1 MALHFIFGSSGS
13 GKSNYIYQHIL
24 EQSAQHPDQIF
35 FVVVPEQFTMQTQQE
50 LVGRQEHHAIL
61 NIDVV
66 SFQRL
71 AYRVFD
77 ELGLSNVQVLEET
90 GKNLVLRKVAQDKQT
105 ELTILRGNMKKPGY
119 INELKSVISELSQ
132 YRIGAEEL
140 KALAEDESLPAPFRY
155 RMNDIRIMYQGFA
168 DYLEGSFITAEEILT
183 VLARE
188 AENSALLRDS
198 VLVLDGFTGFTPIQ
212 YALLERLFACA
223 RDVYVTVTLDER
235 EDAFRLTGMQELF
248 YMSKKTVQTLAR
260 LAAEQHM
267 ELAEP
272 VRLKHGEK
280 GRFRQAKPLEWL
292 EQNLFRTNWRRYPA
306 SSNPGDC
313 ISLRSLT
320 DPRREL
326 LFIAGEIRRL
336 VREEGYRYRD
346 IAIVCGDVN
355 MYGNYLPGIFQSYE
369 IPFFLDTKNTIIFHP
384 LTEMIK
390 SLLLVV
396 EQDFTCES
404 VMDYLRCGLLDISRE
419 EGDLLENYLL
429 ANRIRGFSRW
439 KSNWV
444 RRKGVGSARELE
456 TVNRLRS
463 QVVAQLEAA
472 RPVLRKKDST
482 AMEKTV
488 ALYHCITAQKVQEQL
503 EERRKTL
510 EQEGNLALAK
520 EYAQIYK
527 LVMDLLDK
535 LARLLAEEKM
545 DISEYR
551 KVLEAG
557 FSASTVGIIP
567 PGYDQVLV
575 GDIVRTRLSDVRILF
590 LAGVNDGLIPKRD
603 NGGGLISEKER
614 EIFLSRDMEL
624 APGAREKVFMQKFY
638 LYLNMTKPSR
648 KLYLTWHRINGEGK
662 EARKSYLVSVILNMF
677 PTLMPVKAEGP
688 VGLDAVVTPKSSQSL
703 LIEGLHQA
711 REGEIQ
717 PLFLALLQWYQ
728 SRPDWSGQVNKLL
741 EAAYYTYERQYMSRE
756 VTRALYGE
764 ALEGSVTRLE
774 QFAACAYAHFMA
786 YGIGARERE
795 LGEFAPVD
803 MGNMFHK
810 ALERYSRKLEA
821 AGFKWCDVPKERQ
834 ESMTKEAVLE
844 TVEEAGYLLS
854 QDARTAYTVIRMERI
869 LKKTIETIS
878 GQIAASSFSPEGYEV
893 SFAFAEDLESV
904 NFTLSEEEKMHL
916 RGRIDRMDIKKE
928 ENQIYV
934 KVVDYK
940 SGHNEFQLVSLYHGL
955 QLQLV
960 VYLNAAVELMKEK
973 YPDKEV
979 AGAGMF
985 YYHIDDPVIDI
996 QKIKGEPTE
1005 ETIRREIFEKLKL
1018 SGVGWDD
1025 SDDSVEN
1032 KSKKSSRKELETIS
1046 GFVNEK
1052 IRDIGRQIYRGD
1064 IAVSPYRMDKKTGC
1078 DYCPYHGICGFD
1090 LHIPGHGYRN
1100 ISKYADKE
1108 LLLEQMREEAAHGDE
1123 IYKGPAEGH

>member
-13 GKSNYIYQHIL
+13 GKSNYIYEHIL
-24 EQSAQHPDQIF
+24 EQSRQYPRQLF

-50 LVGRQEHHAIL
+50 LVRRQERHAIL

-77 ELGLSNVQVLEET
+77 ELGLSKLQVLEET
-90 GKNLVLRKVAQDKQT
+90 GKNLVLRKVAQDKQQ
-105 ELTILRGNMKKPGY
+105 ELTVLGGNMKKPGY

-132 YRIGAEEL
+132 YRIGVREL
-140 KALAEDESLPAPFRY
+140 QALSEDESLPAPFRW

-168 DYLEGSFITAEEILT
+168 DYLEGSYITVEEILT
-183 VLARE
+183 VLAQE
-188 AENSALLRDS
+188 AANSVLLKDS

-235 EDAFRLTGMQELF
+235 EDPYRLTGMQELF
-248 YMSKKTVQTLAR
+248 YMSKKTVQTLSR
-260 LAAEQHM
+260 LASEQHM

-272 VRLKHGEK
+272 VQLKHGAK
-280 GRFRQAKPLEWL
+280 GRFHQAKPLEWL
-292 EQNLFRTNWRRYPA
+292 EQNLFRTNWRGYPA
-306 SSNPGDC
+306 SSNPADC
-313 ISLRSLT
+313 IFLRSLT

-326 LFIAGEIRRL
+326 LFIAGEIKRL

-355 MYGNYLPGIFQSYE
+355 MYGNYLPGIFESYE
-369 IPFFLDTKNTIIFHP
+369 IPFFLDTKNTISFHP

-404 VMDYLRCGLLDISRE
+404 VMDYLRCGLCSVSRE
-419 EGDLLENYLL
+419 ETDLLENYLL

-439 KSNWV
+439 KNNWV
-444 RRKGVGSARELE
+444 RRKGVTSARELE
-456 TVNRLRS
+456 AVNGLRERI
-463 QVVAQLEAA
+463 VAQLGPPWA
-472 RPVLRKKDST
+472 VLKRKDST
-482 AMEKTV
+482 VLEKTV
-488 ALYHCITAQKVQEQL
+488 ALYHCITAQRVQEQL
-503 EERRKTL
+503 EERRKIL
-510 EQEGNLALAK
+510 EKEGNLALAK

-535 LARLLAEEKM
+535 TAQLLAEEKM
-545 DISEYR
+545 DIGEYR

-614 EIFLSRDMEL
+614 EAFLSRGMEL
-624 APGAREKVFMQKFY
+624 APGAREKAFMQKFY

-648 KLYLTWHRINGEGK
+648 KLYLTWHRISGEGK
-662 EARKSYLVSVILNMF
+662 EARKSYLVSVIRNMF
-677 PTLMPVKAEGP
+677 PTLVPVKSEGP
-688 VGLDAVVTPKSSQSL
+688 LGLDAVVTPQSARRL
-703 LIEGLHQA
+703 LIDGLHKA
-711 REGEIQ
+711 REGEMH

-728 SRPDWSGQVNKLL
+728 SQPDWKEQINKLL
-741 EAAYYTYERQYMSRE
+741 EAAFYTYERQYMSRE

-803 MGNMFHK
+803 MGNMFHN

-821 AGFKWCDVPKERQ
+821 AGFKWSGVPKEKQ
-834 ESMTKEAVLE
+834 EAMTREAVLE

-854 QDARTAYTVIRMERI
+854 QDARTAYTVVRMERI

-893 SFAFAEDLESV
+893 SFAFADDLESV
-904 NFTLSEEEKMHL
+904 NFTLSEEEKIHL
-916 RGRIDRMDIKKE
+916 KGRIDRMDVKQE
-928 ENQIYV
+928 GNQIYV

-960 VYLNAAVELMKEK
+960 VYLNAAVELMKQK
-973 YPDKEV
+973 YPDKDV

-1005 ETIRREIFEKLKL
+1005 EAIRREIFEKLKL
-1018 SGVGWDD
+1018 SGVGFDD

-1032 KSKKSSRKELETIS
+1032 KSKKSEREDLETLS
-1046 GFVNEK
+1046 GFANEK
-1052 IRDIGRQIYRGD
+1052 IQDMGRQIYRGD

-1108 LLLEQMREEAAHGDE
+1108 LLLEQMREEAAHGND
-1123 IYKGPAEGH
+1123 IYKGPAESH